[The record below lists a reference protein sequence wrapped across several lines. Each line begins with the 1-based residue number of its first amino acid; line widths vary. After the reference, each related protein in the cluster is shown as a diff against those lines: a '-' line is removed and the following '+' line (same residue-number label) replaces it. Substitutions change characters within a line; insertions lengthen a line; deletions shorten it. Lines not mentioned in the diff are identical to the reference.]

1 MFGKKIPTQV
11 YYLLA
16 IFLVIFLLG
25 LTGIFRPAQ
34 SLLEK
39 TLVIPVKQKV
49 YDWQRFS
56 KKELGDCQL
65 KNEKETA
72 ELKAK
77 IASLTEE
84 NLAQKRLLS
93 APLPKDWQF
102 LPVAV
107 IEVKDETLTL
117 SLGKRDGIR
126 EGMVALL
133 GETYLGR
140 VTLVSE
146 ELSQVRLPSFLEE
159 KLLVKI
165 VSSEVEKI
173 VSFPDQVTL
182 GKGLSVGRGQ
192 GRIRVEQILSSEGIA
207 KGNLVITNVEG
218 TDLLVGEVEEVI
230 EKKGEVFKSALV
242 KRFYNPEELDT
253 IFLVRGKL

>member
-25 LTGIFRPAQ
+25 LTGVLRPAQ
-34 SLLEK
+34 GFFEK
-39 TLVIPVKQKV
+39 TLVIPTKQKV
-49 YDWQRFS
+49 YDWQRFL
-56 KKELGDCQL
+56 KKDLQGCQL
-65 KNEKETA
+65 ENEKQTA

-102 LPVAV
+102 LPVKV
-107 IEVKDETLTL
+107 IEVKEETLTL
-117 SLGKRDGIR
+117 GQGKQDGVR
-126 EGMVALL
+126 EGMVALF
-133 GETYLGR
+133 GETYLGK
-140 VTLVSE
+140 VTVVSE
-146 ELSQVRLPSFLEE
+146 KLSQIRLPSFFEE
-159 KLLVKI
+159 KLLVRF
-165 VSSEVEKI
+165 VSGEAEV
-173 VSFPDQVTL
+173 
-182 GKGLSVGRGQ
+182 GKGLSIGRGQ
-192 GRIRVEQILSSEGIA
+192 GRMRVEQILVAEGIT
-207 KGNLVITNVEG
+207 KGNLVTTHIG
-218 TDLLVGEVEEVI
+218 GKDLLVGEVEEVI

>member
-1 MFGKKIPTQV
+1 MFRSKIPSTF
-11 YYLLA
+11 YYIL
-16 IFLVIFLLG
+16 ITFLIILLLG
-25 LTGIFRPAQ
+25 LTGILRPVR

-39 TLVIPVKQKV
+39 TLIIPGKQKI
-49 YDWQRFS
+49 YNWQRFL
-56 KKELGDCQL
+56 KKDLQDCQL

-72 ELKAK
+72 ELKVK

-93 APLPKDWQF
+93 APLPKNWQF

-117 SLGKRDGIR
+117 GLGRKNGVK

-140 VTLVSE
+140 VGLVSE
-146 ELSQVRLPSFLEE
+146 GLSQVKLPSFLEE
-159 KLLVKI
+159 KLLVRL
-165 VSSEVEKI
+165 VSSEAEKTVSSSDQTI
-173 VSFPDQVTL
+173 V
-182 GKGLSVGRGQ
+182 GRGLSVGRGQ
-192 GRIRVEQILSSEGIA
+192 GKVRVEQILASEGVV
-207 KGNLVITNVEG
+207 KGNLVTTNIDG
-218 TDLLVGEVEEVI
+218 TDLLIGEIEEVI
-230 EKKGEVFKSALV
+230 EKKGEVFKTAQV
-242 KRFYNPEELDT
+242 KRLYNPEELNT